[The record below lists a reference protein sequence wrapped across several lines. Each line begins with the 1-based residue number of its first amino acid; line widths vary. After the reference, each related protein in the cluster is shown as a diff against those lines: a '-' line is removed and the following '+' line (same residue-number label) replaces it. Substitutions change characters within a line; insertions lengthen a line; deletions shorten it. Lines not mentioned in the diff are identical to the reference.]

1 MEEISQGTSSAK
13 FLVPRGWVRGAMGDA
28 VLSGCL
34 RNRNAALAQLAN
46 AAGRVDQA
54 AFGLGT
60 DFPRSAAIVALK
72 ISAICIAS

>member
-13 FLVPRGWVRGAMGDA
+13 FLVPRGCVRGAMGDA
-28 VLSGCL
+28 VLSCL

-54 AFGLGT
+54 GFGLGT
-60 DFPRSAAIVALK
+60 DFPRPAAIVALK